1 MSDVKHTTIRERRQV
16 TLPADIC
23 RELGLDVGDS
33 LTLEVRDGS
42 VVATPS
48 RKAALD
54 ALAAIQQA
62 FQESGITEEELLEEG
77 RRVRTELV
85 REIYGEDYTA

>member
-1 MSDVKHTTIRERRQV
+1 MSDVKRATIRERRQI
-16 TLPADIC
+16 TLPADFC
-23 RELGLDVGDS
+23 RELDLGIGDS
-33 LTLEVRDGS
+33 LTLELREGS
-42 VVATPS
+42 LVLTPS

-54 ALAAIQQA
+54 ALTAIQKA

-85 REIYGEDYTA
+85 REIYGEDYPA